1 LLPGGFVMLL
11 AFHHRKDAV
20 LALAFVAAVSAVLA
34 AVAARHGDGIFRISS
49 TTGVTTATETV
60 RVAPAAFQY
69 RVAGS
74 FLRDGQPANAPL
86 VRIKPASLTIMRA
99 QVSEAAYEACVRAGA
114 CRATARRTPPRGD
127 LPVTGV
133 SFNDAGDYARWFSA
147 ETGETWRL
155 PTDQEWAFAAGSK
168 ATDDAIDVDSSDFA
182 ERWLK
187 KYEQESTRAREPAR
201 AARPIGSFG
210 VNEYG
215 LLDLAGNVWEWT
227 QTCYSRHS
235 LDAAG
240 RASGE
245 PVMNCGVRV
254 LQGAHRSYASS
265 FIRDARAGGCSVGVP
280 PDNLGFRLVRDDASW
295 LERGIARM
303 RKGLGLA

>member
-1 LLPGGFVMLL
+1 MLL
-11 AFHHRKDAV
+11 ALHHRKDAV
-20 LALAFVAAVSAVLA
+20 LALALITAVSAVLA
-34 AVAARHGDGIFRISS
+34 ALATRQDGGVFRISS
-49 TTGVTTATETV
+49 TTGVAPVAETV
-60 RVAPAAFQY
+60 RVAPVAFQY

-114 CRATARRTPPRGD
+114 CRAIARRTPPRGD
-127 LPVTGV
+127 LPITGV
-133 SFNDAGDYARWFSA
+133 SFNDASDYARWFSGT
-147 ETGETWRL
+147 TGESWRL
-155 PTDQEWAFAAGSK
+155 PSDEEWAFAAGSK
-168 ATDDAIDVDSSDFA
+168 ATDDAIDVDSADFSQ
-182 ERWLK
+182 RWLK
-187 KYEQESTRAREPAR
+187 KYEQEAGRARESDRTPHA
-201 AARPIGSFG
+201 IGSFG
-210 VNEYG
+210 ANEHG

-235 LDAAG
+235 VDAAG

-245 PVMNCGVRV
+245 PVVNCGVRV
-254 LQGAHRSYASS
+254 LQGAHRTYVSS

-280 PDNLGFRLVRDDASW
+280 PDNLGFRLVRDDVSW